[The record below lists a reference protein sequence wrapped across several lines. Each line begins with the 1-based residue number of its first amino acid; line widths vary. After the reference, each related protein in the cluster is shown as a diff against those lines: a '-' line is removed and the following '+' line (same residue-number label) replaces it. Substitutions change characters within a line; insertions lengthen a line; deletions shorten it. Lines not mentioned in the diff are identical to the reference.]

1 MRTLNNT
8 LAPRRA
14 RWRARHRKL
23 AIFGWLA
30 AVAVAVVV
38 GGMVGGKTL
47 TEADS
52 LSGESARA
60 QRMLDAGGVDR
71 PVMES
76 VVVQSR
82 ELRATDVRF
91 RAVVEDVVA
100 AVGATAIAYDVREAA
115 ASKDGHSVLV
125 QFAADAEPHEAMLEI
140 APVLEVVERLDREH
154 PGFRIEEFG
163 GASLGRAFMDTA
175 GKDFQRAEIL
185 SIPVTVLILLL
196 AFGAVMAAV
205 LPVILALTAIA
216 GATGLVT
223 LTSQL
228 FPIDHSTNSV
238 MLLIGLAVGV
248 DYSLFYI
255 RREREERAAGRSA
268 EAALEAAAAT
278 SGRAV
283 LISGLTVIVAVAG
296 MFLAGTGTFLGIA
309 MGTILVVAMAVV
321 GSVTVLP
328 ALLSKL
334 GDRIEKGR
342 VPLLRRAEGGGRF
355 WNAVLT
361 PVLRRPKLATALAGG
376 LLVVLAL
383 PAFSMK
389 TVMPGVSD
397 LPRELPIIQ
406 TYERIQAAFPGGP
419 LPAQIVVR
427 SDELASER
435 VATAVRELR
444 AEALATGLMDDPVHF
459 QVIGNGTVGIV
470 SVPLAGDGQDAL
482 SNRALETLRERVI
495 PATLG
500 KLDGVEVAVGGDTA
514 VSKDFSD
521 TMKARAPVVFAFVL
535 GLAFLLLLVTFRSI
549 VIPLKAILLNLL
561 SVGAAYGA
569 LVALFQWGWGES
581 LLGFESTGGI
591 TSWLPVFLFVVLF
604 GLSMDYHVFILSRVR
619 EAYDNGMTTG
629 DAVAH
634 GIRSTAGI
642 VTSAALVM
650 VLVFAI
656 FGTLSQV
663 SMKQA
668 GVGLAVAVFLDATIV
683 RAVLLPA
690 TMKLLGE
697 ANWWLPKRLE
707 WLPKVVEPAPAR

>member
-1 MRTLNNT
+1 
-8 LAPRRA
+8 
-14 RWRARHRKL
+14 
-23 AIFGWLA
+23 
-30 AVAVAVVV
+30 
-38 GGMVGGKTL
+38 
-47 TEADS
+47 
-52 LSGESARA
+52 
-60 QRMLDAGGVDR
+60 
-71 PVMES
+71 
-76 VVVQSR
+76 
-82 ELRATDVRF
+82 
-91 RAVVEDVVA
+91 
-100 AVGATAIAYDVREAA
+100 
-115 ASKDGHSVLV
+115 
-125 QFAADAEPHEAMLEI
+125 
-140 APVLEVVERLDREH
+140 
-154 PGFRIEEFG
+154 
-163 GASLGRAFMDTA
+163 
-175 GKDFQRAEIL
+175 
-185 SIPVTVLILLL
+185 
-196 AFGAVMAAV
+196 
-205 LPVILALTAIA
+205 
-216 GATGLVT
+216 
-223 LTSQL
+223 
-228 FPIDHSTNSV
+228 
-238 MLLIGLAVGV
+238 
-248 DYSLFYI
+248 
-255 RREREERAAGRSA
+255 
-268 EAALEAAAAT
+268 
-278 SGRAV
+278 
-283 LISGLTVIVAVAG
+283 
-296 MFLAGTGTFLGIA
+296 
-309 MGTILVVAMAVV
+309 
-321 GSVTVLP
+321 VTVLP

-619 EAYDNGMTTG
+619 EAYDNGMTTH
-629 DAVAH
+629 DAVAC
-634 GIRSTAGI
+634 GIRSTAGV

-650 VLVFAI
+650 VLVFSI

-707 WLPKVVEPAPAR
+707 WLPKVAVEPAPAR